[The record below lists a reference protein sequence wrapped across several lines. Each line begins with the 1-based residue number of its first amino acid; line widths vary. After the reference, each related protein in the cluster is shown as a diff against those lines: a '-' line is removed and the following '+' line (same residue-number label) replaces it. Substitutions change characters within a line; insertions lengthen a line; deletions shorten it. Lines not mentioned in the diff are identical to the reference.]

1 MRFAMAGITGI
12 KKKFP
17 GMEYTYTH
25 ITHTYVHTY
34 TCKERRSRREKS
46 QDFSF
51 FSFSFLSWPLVR
63 PFPDAWRSEVEECS
77 RLGNIACEND

>member
-25 ITHTYVHTY
+25 ITHTYIHIRVKKDVHG
-34 TCKERRSRREKS
+34 EKKAKT
-46 QDFSF
+46 
-51 FSFSFLSWPLVR
+51 FLSF
-63 PFPDAWRSEVEECS
+63 PFPFF
-77 RLGNIACEND
+77 LGHSLDHFQTRGDRKLKNVPA

>member
-17 GMEYTYTH
+17 GMEYTYTY
-25 ITHTYVHTY
+25 IHTYA
-34 TCKERRSRREKS
+34 CEERRSRRKKS

-77 RLGNIACEND
+77 RLGNIMCEND